1 MISGEPHLMFCLGV
15 KHLARYVS
23 VHSGGLILMV
33 IMKTLQTKYTL
44 ETLNPKDDYSTE
56 IVRSKFTRDVAST
69 FKEVHE
75 ELIMAI
81 DDLIPETEHS
91 A

>member
-1 MISGEPHLMFCLGV
+1 MSCLGEQQWMKCV
-15 KHLARYVS
+15 IVQNQE
-23 VHSGGLILMV
+23 LILMG
-33 IMKTLQTKYTL
+33 IMQSLQTEYT
-44 ETLNPKDDYSTE
+44 EDILNPKDGYSTE
-56 IVRSKFTRDVAST
+56 IIRSKFTRDVAST